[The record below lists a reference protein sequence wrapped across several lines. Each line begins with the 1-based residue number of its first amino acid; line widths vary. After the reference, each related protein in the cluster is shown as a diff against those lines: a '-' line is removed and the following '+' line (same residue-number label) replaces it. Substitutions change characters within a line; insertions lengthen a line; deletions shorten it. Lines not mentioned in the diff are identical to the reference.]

1 MIQHAILSFHFLN
14 VVESQ
19 LNLTSSGNMIVNDL
33 AGVPRKTRTSSAKK
47 TPTEKVTSDAAS
59 SQATEGLDD
68 VSACDFA
75 VVSQSAES
83 SLQSTP
89 KRGRRQTGHTQ
100 EAPQSCSKT
109 NGPPVK
115 RPRGRPRK
123 NKTEDTTTQTLK
135 RSRLRFEL
143 ERADAAEQGSVL
155 SVDLYL
161 LW

>member
-1 MIQHAILSFHFLN
+1 
-14 VVESQ
+14 
-19 LNLTSSGNMIVNDL
+19 MIVNVL
-33 AGVPRKTRTSSAKK
+33 ADVPRKTRTSRPKK

-75 VVSQSAES
+75 IVSQSAES

-89 KRGRRQTGHTQ
+89 KRGRRQMGHTQ
-100 EAPQSCSKT
+100 EAPQCCSKT

-123 NKTEDTTTQTLK
+123 NKIEDTTTQILK
-135 RSRLRFEL
+135 RSRPRFEL
-143 ERADAAEQGSVL
+143 ERADAAEQGSAFLVCL
-155 SVDLYL
+155 TPCHCNTFMSHCRRSTSQILH
-161 LW
+161 